1 MKTFAIIGKTDLYYA
16 NRDINFNGKSEVV
29 FVKNLS
35 LKEAQQKLLD
45 MFNKDYE
52 HEIGGC
58 INWAVARRKK
68 KYSTSSFKDGTRS
81 YVFDLRYY
89 RIEEETIEIKE
100 KFGL

>member
-29 FVKNLS
+29 FEKGLS
-35 LKEAQQKLLD
+35 LKEAQEKLLD
-45 MFNKDYE
+45 MFNNDYGD
-52 HEIGGC
+52 EIGDC
-58 INWAVARRKK
+58 VNWREARRKK

-81 YVFDLRYY
+81 YEYDLRYY